1 MASPTQ
7 PQGVQTRSEGTNWRR
22 WALGIAVLLIVI
34 IAAQNSQEVEVDFLF
49 VNTTAPLIFALLL
62 AAVLGAAVGYLAPVL
77 RRHRRAERKR
87 EA

>member
-1 MASPTQ
+1 MADPTR
-7 PQGVQTRSEGTNWRR
+7 PQRVEARSEGTNWRA

-49 VNTTAPLIFALLL
+49 VNTTAPLIVALLL

-77 RRHRRAERKR
+77 RRHRRSERKR
-87 EA
+87 DE